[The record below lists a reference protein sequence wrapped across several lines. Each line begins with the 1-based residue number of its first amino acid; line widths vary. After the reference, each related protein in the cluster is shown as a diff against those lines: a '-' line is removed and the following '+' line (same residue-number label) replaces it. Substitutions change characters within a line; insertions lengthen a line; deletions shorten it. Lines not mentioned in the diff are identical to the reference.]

1 MERIDLINYWNYFL
15 SVEKDLDCTS
25 QFVEPLG
32 QENTYS
38 FEFAKILILSCTE
51 VESLFK
57 EICSMIENR
66 QVQGCMDTY
75 KACILTAYPKITTAT
90 VSVSRW
96 GKTIQPFEGWDLGPL
111 PWWKDYQVMKH
122 SRAYHF
128 EAATYSNAVYALS
141 ALYILIFYAAKI
153 ANFDFPNTKSIY
165 IDSEYENTNMLFGPI
180 KPLPDFET
188 ADE

>member
-57 EICSMIENR
+57 EICPMIEDR

-75 KACILTAYPKITTAT
+75 KACILTAYPKITAAT
-90 VSVSRW
+90 VSVSR
-96 GKTIQPFEGWDLGPL
+96 
-111 PWWKDYQVMKH
+111 
-122 SRAYHF
+122 
-128 EAATYSNAVYALS
+128 
-141 ALYILIFYAAKI
+141 
-153 ANFDFPNTKSIY
+153 
-165 IDSEYENTNMLFGPI
+165 
-180 KPLPDFET
+180 
-188 ADE
+188 